1 MAGKSRD
8 QTYAVKL
15 TCLENPVGLNFFQ
28 TARRI
33 ECLFPDTPRIG
44 HALRSADEPVQFCQ
58 EPSLCFAATTLQ
70 RYLPPKENSRPRLM
84 VNFMGLLGPQ
94 GPMPLHITDY
104 VHDRELNHDD
114 PTLARFLDIFNHR
127 MISLFYRAWA
137 CNRPTASYDRPHEDR
152 FAAYI
157 GSLIGIGTENFCFRD
172 NVPDRA
178 KLHFSGALSCQ
189 TRHAEGLRALLA
201 NFFGIETA
209 IEEFVGQ
216 LITIPENCRCRLGG
230 TPDTATL
237 GVNTVVGS
245 RVWDFQQ
252 KFRII
257 IGPMTLEKYEQML
270 PGGER
275 YAILR
280 DWVRNY
286 VGDALKWELQ
296 LILKASEVPV
306 TRLGETGCLGWTT
319 WLQSTPFEKDVRDLK
334 LQSEAA

>member
-1 MAGKSRD
+1 MAGKSGD
-8 QTYAVKL
+8 QTYALKL
-15 TCLENPVGLNFFQ
+15 TFLENPAGLSFFQ
-28 TARRI
+28 AARRV
-33 ECLFPDTPRIG
+33 ECLFKDSPRIG
-44 HALRSADEPVQFCQ
+44 HALRSGDEAVQFCQ
-58 EPSLCFAATTLQ
+58 EPSLAFAPATLQ
-70 RYLPPKENSRPRLM
+70 RYMRPTETSRPRLV

-137 CNRPTASYDRPHEDR
+137 CNRQTVSYDRPNEDR

-157 GSLIGIGTENFCFRD
+157 GSLIGIGTDCFCRRD

-178 KLHFSGALSCQ
+178 KLHYSGLLACQ
-189 TRHAEGLRALLA
+189 TRHAEGLRTILSQY
-201 NFFGIETA
+201 FGVETM

-216 LITIPENCRCRLGG
+216 LILIPENCRCRLGG
-230 TPDTATL
+230 TADNATL

-245 RVWDFQQ
+245 RIWDCQQ
-252 KFRII
+252 KFKII
-257 IGPMTLEKYEQML
+257 MGPMTLKKYEQIL
-270 PGGER
+270 PGGKR
-275 YAILR
+275 FAILK

-286 VGDALKWELQ
+286 VGDALIWELQ
-296 LILKASEVPV
+296 LILKAAEVPL
-306 TRLGETGCLGWTT
+306 TRLGESGSLGRTT
-319 WLQSTPFEKDVRDLK
+319 WLQSSSFKTDVRDFK